1 MRKYRGISYHY
12 VMRDIPSKTALLE
25 RREELTLVSEG
36 KSVLEE
42 RRDILA
48 RQLLD
53 LIKLCETLADAFERR
68 QQRAWQALQYV
79 IIRHGSTALLGFQIP
94 GLSHN
99 LDWKMR
105 NRVGVAWLEA
115 SKLPEPSSPLI
126 PPSWR
131 NSPELKTAIIAFS
144 ELQATAFELAQ
155 TENNLQRMS
164 RAFKA
169 VQQRVNALEHIVL
182 PETIEAIKFI
192 EEGLEQIDREQMV
205 GVLWLKR
212 QEGAG

>member
-1 MRKYRGISYHY
+1 
-12 VMRDIPSKTALLE
+12 MRDIPSKTALLE

-48 RQLLD
+48 RELLD
-53 LIKLCETLADAFERR
+53 LIKHCETLANAFE
-68 QQRAWQALQYV
+68 QQQQKAWQALQYA
-79 IIRHGSTALLGFQIP
+79 ILRHGSTALSGFQAQDSGHSP
-94 GLSHN
+94 G
-99 LDWKMR
+99 WKMR

-115 SKLPEPSSPLI
+115 TKLPESSSPLI
-126 PPSWR
+126 PRSWH
-131 NSPELKTAIIAFS
+131 NSPELKTAMNAFS
-144 ELQATAFELAQ
+144 KLQFAAFELAQ
-155 TENNLQRMS
+155 TENNLLRMS

-205 GVLWLKR
+205 NVLWLKR